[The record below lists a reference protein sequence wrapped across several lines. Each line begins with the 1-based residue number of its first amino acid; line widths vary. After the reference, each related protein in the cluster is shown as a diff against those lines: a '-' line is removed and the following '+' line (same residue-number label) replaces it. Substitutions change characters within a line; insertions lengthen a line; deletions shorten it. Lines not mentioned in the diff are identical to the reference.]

1 VIACGSLQG
10 FAILSG
16 QLGTYFDRYIDEGD
30 MTIDAKLRSLR
41 RGFLNPQMVRAL
53 SFWTTSICLLVAV
66 VASLLAIWDF
76 TGKDTLWR
84 TVATCVVIGAGT
96 MVFAWLNTAFG
107 EADEQGSV
115 PRDT

>member
-1 VIACGSLQG
+1 
-10 FAILSG
+10 
-16 QLGTYFDRYIDEGD
+16 
-30 MTIDAKLRSLR
+30 MTIDARLRSR
-41 RGFLNPQMVRAL
+41 KRGFLNPRIVRGL

-96 MVFAWLNTAFG
+96 MVFAQLNTVFG
-107 EADEQGSV
+107 EADEPGSA
-115 PRDT
+115 PSDT